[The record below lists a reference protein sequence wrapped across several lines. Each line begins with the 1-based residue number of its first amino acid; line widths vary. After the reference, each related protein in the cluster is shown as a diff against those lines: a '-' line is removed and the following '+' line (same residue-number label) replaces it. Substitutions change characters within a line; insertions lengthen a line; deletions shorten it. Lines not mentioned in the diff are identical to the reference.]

1 MRTTLWGTWSGCK
14 GEVLSQ
20 LLLRYRQL
28 LKDTNVR
35 FSGYRKPH
43 PLENMVE
50 IKVQTDGSK
59 TPAMAVIEAC
69 DKTLNHITAI
79 QNSFE
84 VSDAADI
91 FSLLSETISS
101 KPYTRYRMRSSCTR
115 RRRQV

>member
-1 MRTTLWGTWSGCK
+1 
-14 GEVLSQ
+14 
-20 LLLRYRQL
+20 
-28 LKDTNVR
+28 
-35 FSGYRKPH
+35 
-43 PLENMVE
+43 MVE

-101 KPYTRYRMRSSCTR
+101 KSHNGHRMR
-115 RRRQV
+115 

>member
-1 MRTTLWGTWSGCK
+1 
-14 GEVLSQ
+14 
-20 LLLRYRQL
+20 LRYRQL

-84 VSDAADI
+84 VSG
-91 FSLLSETISS
+91 ISS
-101 KPYTRYRMRSSCTR
+101 RF
-115 RRRQV
+115 